1 MSTKRYSLAE
11 YLRGSLPELRR
22 KNKPKSL
29 EDYLRLSGKN
39 PDGRYARAVSDAI
52 TRSAIEGSRYGDT
65 SEALLERGLLDDG
78 YAKYLDTV
86 RKRRLG
92 DSIATAEEK
101 RTAEMLS
108 AREGYSKYL
117 ESYGRER
124 DALKK
129 SVLGQLTE
137 LEITDADLAFT
148 IGINLGLD
156 ADEAAEIGDRA
167 YGVISERITKECIEL
182 AYRSGMPLKELL
194 DYASDRG
201 LRENELKRL
210 SKSIKAYSTDS
221 EISDEELEKILEQAS
236 KNQ

>member
-1 MSTKRYSLAE
+1 MKYSVCIPMYNEGSIIEDTAKKLSA
-11 YLRGSLPELRR
+11 YLERTYGEDYELIFYDDGSSDRSPELVTALDLPRVR
-22 KNKPKSL
+22 
-29 EDYLRLSGKN
+29 
-39 PDGRYARAVSDAI
+39 V
-52 TRSAIEGSRYGDT
+52 IEGKENHGKG
-65 SEALLERGLLDDG
+65 RG
-78 YAKYLDTV
+78 V
-86 RKRRLG
+86 R
-92 DSIATAEEK
+92 T
-101 RTAEMLS
+101 
-108 AREGYSKYL
+108 
-117 ESYGRER
+117 
-124 DALKK
+124 
-129 SVLGQLTE
+129 SVLSSSGE
-137 LEITDADLAFT
+137 YVMFTDADLAFN

>member
-1 MSTKRYSLAE
+1 MSRSLTLPWRMRRFRSCIRRWESSQWLRYW
-11 YLRGSLPELRR
+11 
-22 KNKPKSL
+22 
-29 EDYLRLSGKN
+29 
-39 PDGRYARAVSDAI
+39 
-52 TRSAIEGSRYGDT
+52 
-65 SEALLERGLLDDG
+65 
-78 YAKYLDTV
+78 DTV
-86 RKRRLG
+86 RKRRLS
-92 DSIATAEEK
+92 DSIATAEEE
-101 RTAEMLS
+101 RAAELLS

-117 ESYGRER
+117 NSYGRER

-137 LEITDADLAFT
+137 LEITDADLAFN